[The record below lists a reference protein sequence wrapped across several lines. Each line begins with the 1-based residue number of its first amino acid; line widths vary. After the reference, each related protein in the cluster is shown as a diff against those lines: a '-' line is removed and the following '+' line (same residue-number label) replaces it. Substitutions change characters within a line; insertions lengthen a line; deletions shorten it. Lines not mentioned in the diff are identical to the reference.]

1 MACIF
6 YYKPCCENHIPTG
19 TKKHGIAGW
28 IFSVWF
34 ERFRE
39 RKYPWRYSGGGI
51 CGHECRAMDF
61 KRQRSEEYSSDLC
74 LALCVYT
81 FISHMNRFR
90 LYGQL

>member
-19 TKKHGIAGW
+19 AKKHGIAGW

-39 RKYPWRYSGGGI
+39 RKYPWRYSGDGNVDTSAEQWISKDKGRKNI
-51 CGHECRAMDF
+51 
-61 KRQRSEEYSSDLC
+61 LP
-74 LALCVYT
+74 T
-81 FISHMNRFR
+81 FVL
-90 LYGQL
+90 LYVFMLLFHT

>member
-51 CGHECRAMDF
+51 VDTSAEQWISKDKGR
-61 KRQRSEEYSSDLC
+61 KNILP
-74 LALCVYT
+74 T
-81 FISHMNRFR
+81 FVL
-90 LYGQL
+90 LYVFMLLFHT

>member
-19 TKKHGIAGW
+19 TKKHGIAGGF
-28 IFSVWF
+28 FSVWF

-61 KRQRSEEYSSDLC
+61 KDKGRKNILP
-74 LALCVYT
+74 T
-81 FISHMNRFR
+81 FVLFYVFMLLFHT
-90 LYGQL
+90 